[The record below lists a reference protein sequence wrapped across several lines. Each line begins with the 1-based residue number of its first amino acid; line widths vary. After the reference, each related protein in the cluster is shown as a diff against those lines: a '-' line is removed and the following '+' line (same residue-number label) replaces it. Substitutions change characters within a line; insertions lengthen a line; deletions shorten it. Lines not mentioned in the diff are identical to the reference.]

1 MFYYH
6 YSIKRTNLRHDN
18 SKIMFTAAK
27 LQLFFDIC
35 KKKMKK
41 VIFFTNQ
48 PTNRLSK
55 SDKLSHEKSKQPSP
69 YFFRTTYLPSRTEA
83 DSKTKNAFFLLFP
96 CTIQFFFVTLQPFS

>member
-41 VIFFTNQ
+41 VLFCGRKRENSGYMDYRNTRLIVGEKEESLSELNIKWGRGYRN
-48 PTNRLSK
+48 NR
-55 SDKLSHEKSKQPSP
+55 
-69 YFFRTTYLPSRTEA
+69 
-83 DSKTKNAFFLLFP
+83 
-96 CTIQFFFVTLQPFS
+96 